1 MVSKPSQLS
10 THQGSRKRATEE
22 EERCVDGNTDRADV
36 ATGHGMLAPS
46 GHWKNKAQVLP
57 WSLWKELDF

>member
-1 MVSKPSQLS
+1 MVPKASQLS

-22 EERCVDGNTDRADV
+22 EGQCDDGNTDRADV
-36 ATGHGMLAPS
+36 AAGHGMLAPS
-46 GHWKNKAQVLP
+46 GCWKNQARVPP